1 LKRNPSLI
9 ILNKLCSVAK
19 KFSLFSHLVTA
30 RRFSFYLVVACL
42 FQFFYISL
50 VMIVGVNHYVLP
62 TNKIKI
68 NYVSNYYVVA
78 FVKIIPHADDVILL
92 ST

>member
-1 LKRNPSLI
+1 M
-9 ILNKLCSVAK
+9 
-19 KFSLFSHLVTA
+19 
-30 RRFSFYLVVACL
+30 VVACL

-62 TNKIKI
+62 TNKI

-78 FVKIIPHADDVILL
+78 FVKIIPHADDVIFINMN
-92 ST
+92 